1 MMNTQEIK
9 VVEWMKHV
17 LLELRT
23 YAHSQPIDEETGRNV
38 DALVAAGALSSES
51 AAFIRDEDVRFYG
64 FNSDQL
70 GNAIPVLDKEL
81 TTCRLTG
88 TSAGYVLVKRI

>member
-1 MMNTQEIK
+1 
-9 VVEWMKHV
+9 MKHV

-23 YAHSQPIDEETGRNV
+23 YAYSQPINEQTGGNV
-38 DALVAAGALSSES
+38 DALVAAAALSPES
-51 AAFIRDEDVRFYG
+51 AAFIQDQGVRFYG

-70 GNAIPVLDKEL
+70 GDAIPVLDKEL

-88 TSAGYVLVKRI
+88 TSAGSVLKKHI